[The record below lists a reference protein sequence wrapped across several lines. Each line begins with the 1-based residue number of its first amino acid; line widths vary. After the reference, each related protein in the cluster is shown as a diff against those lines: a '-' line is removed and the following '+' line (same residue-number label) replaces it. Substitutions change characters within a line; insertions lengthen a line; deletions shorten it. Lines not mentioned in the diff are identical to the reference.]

1 MYCLIFEILI
11 CIDPNGEL
19 CEYLK
24 GVAEAEDVQSYV
36 KTNYFGIQAINLNSS
51 RISHRDWSYYFKDC
65 LDGI

>member
-1 MYCLIFEILI
+1 
-11 CIDPNGEL
+11 PNGEL

-36 KTNYFGIQAINLNSS
+36 KNNAFGIPAINLKSS
-51 RISHRDWSYYFKDC
+51 GHPEWNFYFKVRY